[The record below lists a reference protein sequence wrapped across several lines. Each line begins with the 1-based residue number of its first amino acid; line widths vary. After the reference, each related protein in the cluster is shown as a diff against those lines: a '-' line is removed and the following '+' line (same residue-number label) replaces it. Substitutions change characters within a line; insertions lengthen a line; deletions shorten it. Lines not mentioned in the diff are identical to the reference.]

1 MSEDVMQ
8 VAADEA
14 IFLPF
19 FLMESIPEGEARI
32 FLLLWNRIVYT
43 DWLEGGEEV
52 VKRVLREEA
61 PQIRLAYIL
70 VRHLG
75 GNDYDYEAGMA
86 SASDGLVPYVKAK
99 VSLSYTRGEV
109 IA

>member
-1 MSEDVMQ
+1 MNEDVMQ

-32 FLLLWNRIVYT
+32 YLLLWDRMTYAE
-43 DWLEGGEEV
+43 WKEGGEEV
-52 VKRVLREEA
+52 VRAVLREEA
-61 PQIRLAYIL
+61 PQARLAYML
-70 VRHLG
+70 VRHVG
-75 GNDYDYEAGMA
+75 ANEYEYEAGMA
-86 SASDGLVPYVKAK
+86 SADEGLVPYVMAR
-99 VSLSYTRGEV
+99 VYLSYTRGEA